1 MISWQTIEG
10 VSCAIE
16 HHYPGKAEK
25 LLELPYE
32 DQITLVMQKYKPADL
47 RSVLQ
52 GLLTES
58 GKDWRKLK
66 LNRLKSMRVL
76 GPEFVK
82 ACVELCD
89 AMAELHSSSV
99 PTNVVV

>member
-1 MISWQTIEG
+1 
-10 VSCAIE
+10 
-16 HHYPGKAEK
+16 
-25 LLELPYE
+25 
-32 DQITLVMQKYKPADL
+32 MQKYKPADL

-82 ACVELCD
+82 ACVKLCD